1 MNFLRDNIVSRFFR
15 RVTSGVREI
24 TQTLSRVTGIGNRRG
39 SRRGSYGGNTRG
51 NYNETGQ
58 GSRRGK
64 GLKDANKNN
73 VGKSKVKNE
82 STGYIDKVDNFSS
95 TPEPENI
102 QPVYHYGKTVE
113 DAKIGS
119 GYAGLGESVN
129 DDGNK
134 REDYTEETK
143 DLWETEAMTEEDEEF
158 YKESIQTVEKE
169 DTTTRNEIIKF
180 YMDVAK
186 GKDEDEWL
194 KETDRI
200 IKEIYQIIPLND
212 ITHVPYVLGN
222 HDKIT
227 KEIKKKIQHQ
237 LTPEFKDEVIEQEMG
252 RYRNIIKDFLEVT
265 EKEGKYFLN
274 DWKFG
279 IKTIDFLVKAGRVPE
294 IMLLL
299 TPFELDEVVKVLRTG
314 YMPEVIQDTPFGK
327 IAYILEGVTRSMV
340 NDTGSTVYN
349 FPKAYYAYKRRLP
362 MYERLRNNGRL
373 ANVNT
378 VLGYFYNGV
387 DKVHINEGA
396 EGDAYLGLIEPHE
409 FINAYLQFFY
419 GKAKQTQAM
428 SEFSLKMMK
437 KNPQVMKRINERGL
451 AIADNPADTIL
462 SVSGHI
468 VVLVKVKNETYNL
481 VLDKAPSDI
490 KAEDINN
497 IAGMFDKEDKKQT
510 PKKATPKSK
519 DPKNEFGSSYD
530 YAGAIEKFGKDSENR
545 RKKRK

>member
-1 MNFLRDNIVSRFFR
+1 MNFLRNNIISRFFR
-15 RVTSGVREI
+15 RVTSGLREV

-39 SRRGSYGGNTRG
+39 SRSGSYGGND
-51 NYNETGQ
+51 YDTGQ

-64 GLKDANKNN
+64 GLKDANRNN
-73 VGKSKVKNE
+73 VDKSKVKNE

-95 TPEPENI
+95 TPEPEYI

-113 DAKIGS
+113 DANIGS
-119 GYAGLGESVN
+119 GYVGLGESVN
-129 DDGNK
+129 DDGYE

-143 DLWETEAMTEEDEEF
+143 DLWETDTLTEEDEEF
-158 YKESIQTVEKE
+158 YKESIQSVEKE
-169 DTTTRNEIIKF
+169 DTTTRNEIIKY

-186 GKDEDEWL
+186 GKGEDERL

-212 ITHVPYVLGN
+212 ITHVPYVLDN

-227 KEIKKKIQHQ
+227 KEIKKKVQHQ
-237 LTPEFKDEVIEQEMG
+237 STPEFKDEVIEQEMG

-265 EKEGKYFLN
+265 EKEGKYYLN

-299 TPFELDEVVKVLRTG
+299 TPFEIDEVVKVLRTG
-314 YMPEVIQDTPFGK
+314 YMPEVIQETPFGK
-327 IAYILEGVTRSMV
+327 IAYILEGVTRSMI
-340 NDTGSTVYN
+340 NDTGSTEYN

-362 MYERLRNNGRL
+362 MNERLRNNGRL

-387 DKVHINEGA
+387 DKVHINEGV
-396 EGDAYLGLIEPHE
+396 EGDAFLGLIEPHE

-437 KNPQVMKRINERGL
+437 KNPQVMKRLNERGL
-451 AIADNPADTIL
+451 AIADNPEGTIL

-481 VLDKAPSDI
+481 MLDKAPSDI

-497 IAGMFDKEDKKQT
+497 IAGMFDKEDKKPT
-510 PKKATPKSK
+510 PKKATPQSK
-519 DPKNEFGSSYD
+519 EPKNEFGASYD
-530 YAGAIEKFGKDSENR
+530 YEGAIKKFGKDRQNR